1 MEYKRFGSKILVRI
15 DKDEEI
21 LEKVKELA
29 LKEKIRLAAVQA
41 LGATNSFTVG
51 VYNVAE
57 KKYYANTFSGSFEI
71 VSLTGTINTM
81 DGEFYTHLHMS
92 AGNDKGEV
100 FGGHLNRAVV
110 SATCEMVVDVLDG
123 MVDRAYDPVTGLNLF
138 KFQSVKENDCA
149 ESVLKESK
157 MKIRKAEE
165 KDIPRLLAL
174 LGQVLQIH
182 AEIRPDI
189 FISGTTK
196 YTVGQLAELLKQED
210 KPIYV
215 AVDEDDVCMG
225 YAFCQLKEQPF
236 STNMVPFKSLFVDDL
251 CVDRQARGQHIG
263 ESLFEYVKQ
272 QAKELGCYEVTLNVW
287 AGNTPAEHFYE
298 KMGMKTK
305 ERQMEYIL

>member
-1 MEYKRFGSKILVRI
+1 MEYKRFGSKIIVRI

-81 DGEFYTHLHMS
+81 NGEFYTHLHMS

-123 MVDRAYDPVTGLNLF
+123 TVDRAYDPVTGLNLF

-215 AVDEDDVCMG
+215 AVDKDDVCRG

-236 STNMVPFKSLFVDDL
+236 STNMVPFKSLFIDDL